1 MKFNS
6 IRAALLLML
15 GMGCVDGAFAAGG
28 RTAEA
33 SQLGSDLVV
42 DVTAGLPGAKGFT
55 QEVWRRDG
63 TARFA
68 DTDTQSA
75 EAAWGERAASSNGD
89 AKSSDD
95 KTVSTG
101 DQYWT
106 AVNAKTGAKYRVEMP
121 RELAHELHRLALQ
134 SGVAS
139 GDTKGDTKGA
149 ADVLADAVGEGLK
162 GWSDGDD
169 TRTRRYD
176 NTAFPNRAFG
186 QLGGGEN
193 SGCSGTLVGR
203 RHVLTAAH
211 CLYDRKDDEWI
222 SIAGTRFRP
231 GREGTCSGDACQ
243 PYGAHDATWYFT
255 PEAFRNSDT
264 DWTYDYAIMVLETAP
279 GNETGWLG
287 YVAISEDS
295 LRDHCDANAFS
306 NGTCFNR
313 GYPACGLSNAP
324 VRYETCKQ
332 GWAYQDPKPCNI
344 GGFYS
349 TGTDGWKSRFTTNC
363 DLSGGHS
370 GSAIYTNRWSGAN
383 NVVVGVVSTQSCT
396 TCGAAD
402 DYPNGIRRLTPDVLD
417 AISYFKSA
425 MP

>member
-1 MKFNS
+1 MKFDTV
-6 IRAALLLML
+6 RGALLLML

-28 RTAEA
+28 RTADA
-33 SQLGSDLVV
+33 SQVGSDLVM

-55 QEVWRRDG
+55 QEIWRRDG
-63 TARFA
+63 TVRFA
-68 DTDTQSA
+68 GEAKSA
-75 EAAWGERAASSNGD
+75 EAAWAEGRGNSRNDSAD
-89 AKSSDD
+89 AKGRDD

-106 AVNAKTGAKYRVEMP
+106 AVNAKTGAKYRIEMP

-139 GDTKGDTKGA
+139 GDAKGA
-149 ADVLADAVGEGLK
+149 KDALADAGDAGLK

-176 NTAFPNRAFG
+176 NTAVPNRALG
-186 QLGGGEN
+186 QMGGGEK

-211 CLYDRKDDEWI
+211 CLYDRKDDEWV

-231 GREGTCSGDACQ
+231 GREGTCSGESCQ

-264 DWTYDYAIMVLETAP
+264 DWTYDYAIMVLGTAP
-279 GNETGWLG
+279 GDETGWLG

-295 LRDHCDANAFS
+295 LRDHCDASAFS

-349 TGTDGWKSRFTTNC
+349 TGTDGWKSRFTINC

-396 TCGAAD
+396 TCPDGD
-402 DYPNGIRRLTPDVLD
+402 EYPNGIRRLTPDVLD
-417 AISYFKSA
+417 AISYFKST

>member
-1 MKFNS
+1 MQFTT

-15 GMGCVDGAFAAGG
+15 GMGCADAALAAGG

-33 SQLGSDLVV
+33 SPDGADLVV

-55 QEVWRRDG
+55 QEIWRHEG

-68 DTDTQSA
+68 PANAKSA
-75 EAAWGERAASSNGD
+75 EAAWAEGRGSDS
-89 AKSSDD
+89 AKAGSSDD
-95 KTVSTG
+95 KTVASG

-106 AVNAKTGAKYRVEMP
+106 AVNARTGAKYRVEMP

-134 SGVAS
+134 SGVAA
-139 GDTKGDTKGA
+139 GDTKGA
-149 ADVLADAVGEGLK
+149 GDVLAEASGDAVLK

-176 NTAFPNRAFG
+176 NTAFPNRALG
-186 QLGGGEN
+186 QMGGGEK

-211 CLYDRKDDEWI
+211 CLYDRKDDYWYPL
-222 SIAGTRFRP
+222 SATRFRP
-231 GREGTCSGDACQ
+231 GREGGCSGETCE
-243 PYGAHDATWYFT
+243 PYGAHDAVWYFT
-255 PEAFRNSDT
+255 PDAFRSSDS
-264 DWTYDYAIMVLETAP
+264 DWTYDYAIMVLGTAP
-279 GNETGWLG
+279 GDETGWLG
-287 YVAISEDS
+287 YVALGEDS
-295 LRDHCDANAFS
+295 LRDYCDANTFS
-306 NGTCFNR
+306 AGQCYNR

-332 GWAYQDPKPCNI
+332 GWAYQDVKPCNI
-344 GGFYS
+344 GNFGS
-349 TGTDGWKSRFTTNC
+349 KGSDGWNARFTTNC

-370 GSAIYTNRWSGAN
+370 GSAIYTNRWAGAN
-383 NVVVGVVSTQSCT
+383 NVVVGIVSTQVCT
-396 TCGAAD
+396 TCSAQD

-417 AISYFKSA
+417 AISYFKSTF
-425 MP
+425 P

>member
-1 MKFNS
+1 MNNATV
-6 IRAALLLML
+6 RGALLLML
-15 GMGCVDGAFAAGG
+15 GLGCVDGAFAAGG
-28 RTAEA
+28 RAVDTQA
-33 SQLGSDLVV
+33 GSDLVV

-55 QEVWRRDG
+55 QEIWRNEG
-63 TARFA
+63 TVRFA
-68 DTDTQSA
+68 PADAKSA
-75 EAAWGERAASSNGD
+75 EAAWAERRRGNEAAD
-89 AKSSDD
+89 AKGGDD

-134 SGVAS
+134 SGMAS
-139 GDTKGDTKGA
+139 GATKGA
-149 ADVLADAVGEGLK
+149 TDALADAGGDAGLK

-176 NTAFPNRAFG
+176 NTAFPFRAMG
-186 QLGGGEN
+186 QMGGGTN

-211 CLYDRKDDEWI
+211 CLYNRDGDFWY
-222 SIAGTRFRP
+222 SLGATRFRP
-231 GREGTCSGDACQ
+231 GREGTCSGETCE

-255 PEAFRNSDT
+255 PDQFRASDT
-264 DWTYDYAIMVLETAP
+264 DWTYDYAIMVLDTAP
-279 GNETGWLG
+279 GDETGWLG
-287 YVAISEDS
+287 YVAIGEDS
-295 LRDHCDANAFS
+295 LRDYCDANAFS
-306 NGTCFNR
+306 TGQCFNR

-332 GWAYQDPKPCNI
+332 GWAYQDTKACNI
-344 GGFYS
+344 GSFYA
-349 TGTDGWKSRFTTNC
+349 TGSDGWKARFSTNC

-370 GSAIYTNRWSGAN
+370 GSAIYTNRWAGAN
-383 NVVVGVVSTQSCT
+383 NVVVGVVSTQTCT
-396 TCGAAD
+396 TCTAQD

-417 AISYFKSA
+417 AISYFKST